1 MHLIR
6 MNETIQEA
14 IADDIK
20 VLGGPKAAAA
30 IFFVAKT
37 PDRAADT
44 LRAWC
49 NPSRA
54 EEPSADELFL
64 LIEKVRQRVG
74 FSEVARYME
83 QRLNCRIEFLSPE
96 DEKAR
101 LQRQFVDAVATVQS
115 LARRLEVNDARV
127 EQGRA

>member
-1 MHLIR
+1 MQQIR
-6 MNETIQEA
+6 MNETIHEA
-14 IADDIK
+14 ISDDIK

-64 LIEKVRQRVG
+64 LIDKARQRVG
-74 FSEVARYME
+74 FSEVARYIE
-83 QRLNCRIEFLSPE
+83 HRLNCRMEFLSPE
-96 DEKAR
+96 DERAR

-115 LARRLEVNDARV
+115 LVKRLEVNDSR
-127 EQGRA
+127 G